1 MTLIEWKEQY
11 SLGVPAID
19 HEHRELID
27 LINALYA
34 SVAGSATNTTTAT
47 DSDVTVADFLGELY
61 ARVGAH
67 FALEEK
73 IMRDNDY
80 DEYHDHKADHERLL
94 DDVRDLMD
102 DYEDGAYVDMEEF
115 GKRLD
120 EWFSEHFRTRDA
132 RLHKRIS

>member
-1 MTLIEWKEQY
+1 MTLIEWKRQY

-19 HEHRELID
+19 HEHRELVD
-27 LINALYA
+27 LINELYA
-34 SVAGSATNTTTAT
+34 SVTGPGSAT

-102 DYEDGAYVDMEEF
+102 DYEDGVYVDMEEF

-120 EWFSEHFRTRDA
+120 GWFSEHFRTRDA
-132 RLHKRIS
+132 RLHKKVF

>member
-11 SLGVPAID
+11 SLGVAAID

-27 LINALYA
+27 LINELYESA
-34 SVAGSATNTTTAT
+34 MGSGT
-47 DSDVTVADFLGELY
+47 DDAVVDFLGELY
-61 ARVGAH
+61 TRIAAH

-73 IMRDNDY
+73 IMRDNGY
-80 DEYHDHKADHERLL
+80 DEYLDHKADHERLL
-94 DDVRDLMD
+94 DDIRDLMD
-102 DYEDGAYVDMEEF
+102 DYEDGGHVDVEGF

-132 RLHKRIS
+132 RLHKKIV

>member
-1 MTLIEWKEQY
+1 MLIEWKEQY

-34 SVAGSATNTTTAT
+34 SVEGSATNTTTAT
-47 DSDVTVADFLGELY
+47 DSDITVADFLGEIY

-120 EWFSEHFRTRDA
+120 EWFSGHFRTRDA
-132 RLHKRIS
+132 RLHKRIF

>member
-27 LINALYA
+27 LINELYA

-80 DEYHDHKADHERLL
+80 DEYRDHKADHERLL

-102 DYEDGAYVDMEEF
+102 DYEDGVYVDVEAF

-120 EWFSEHFRTRDA
+120 EWFNEHFRTRDA
-132 RLHKRIS
+132 RLHQRIS